1 MNIRRSSNIKSY
13 NYHYRNQSS
22 SKINNSSNY
31 NLNLPPINNRVN
43 LNIRTS
49 PIKNQKLLNMVTK
62 APQRININS
71 FSDSRLPSEFIDLS
85 YDNPTSK

>member
-43 LNIRTS
+43 L
-49 PIKNQKLLNMVTK
+49 K
-62 APQRININS
+62 ININS
-71 FSDSRLPSEFIDLS
+71 FSDARLPSDLIDLS
-85 YDNPTSK
+85 YDNPNSK